1 MSLQALLESLQKD
14 YIASFPQKCENLQ
27 THIDARDIGA
37 LRDDFHKLKGTGKTY
52 GLPEVSELAA
62 LVERILIDETNAAP
76 DEGLKAA
83 SQAVDVLR
91 KIHAARSQQRP
102 FELESS
108 EEFARLRKLLRTS
121 KAL

>member
-14 YIASFPQKCENLQ
+14 YIASLPQKWANLQ
-27 THIDARDIGA
+27 THIDARDMGA

-62 LVERILIDETNAAP
+62 LIERILIAESDVSP

-83 SQAVDVLR
+83 SHGVGLLR
-91 KIHAARSQQRP
+91 KIHVARSQQMP
-102 FELESS
+102 FELDSS
-108 EEFARLRKLLRTS
+108 EEFAHLRKLLRTS
-121 KAL
+121 TAP